1 MFVYSIAKKSI
12 LARPKDCAK
21 SITANGIR
29 ETESRA
35 KNIIKSPTLWLF
47 SNIHHIFFI
56 NIVILYKIHNSP
68 QAEQNNVKYTEN
80 IIY

>member
-1 MFVYSIAKKSI
+1 MDRDPRLKPETLEKYAQCAERLIAIQDGLGRELTDSEKRT
-12 LARPKDCAK
+12 LA
-21 SITANGIR
+21 
-29 ETESRA
+29 
-35 KNIIKSPTLWLF
+35 WLF

-68 QAEQNNVKYTEN
+68 QSGQNNVEYTEN

>member
-1 MFVYSIAKKSI
+1 
-12 LARPKDCAK
+12 
-21 SITANGIR
+21 
-29 ETESRA
+29 
-35 KNIIKSPTLWLF
+35 WLF

-68 QAEQNNVKYTEN
+68 QSGQNNVEYTEN